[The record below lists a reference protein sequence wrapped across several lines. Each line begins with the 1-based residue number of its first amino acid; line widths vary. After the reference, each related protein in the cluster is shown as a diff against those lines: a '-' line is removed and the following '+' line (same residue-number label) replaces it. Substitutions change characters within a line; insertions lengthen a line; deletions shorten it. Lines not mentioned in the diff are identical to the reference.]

1 MTSIQ
6 AKVITR
12 LGSSIKSQFIDPGL
26 DTYGMLKQIRKKTKK
41 KGWPNWPLTRRI
53 IQNETKLSN
62 STVTWIGNNSSNKV
76 VFFVHGGG
84 YVLGLNGAH
93 KLLAHKI
100 GKMSGSRVLIVEY
113 RLAPEHPFPAAI
125 EDVTEAYEYLLSHVS
140 SPTDIVLVG
149 ESAGAGLCLSLL
161 GRIKKAKKKMPQGA
175 VLMSPLLDL
184 TFSGASIISHADRD
198 PFLHPNMLNAVA
210 KFYCGSQTAS
220 NTEISPLF
228 GDLAGYPPLL
238 VQVGSEEILFD
249 DATRL
254 VQLSKKQGVSAELE
268 VWPGMFHSF
277 QTMVS
282 ILPEAKQALNS
293 AVKKIH
299 VWYNPS
305 QSEN

>member
-12 LGSSIKSQFIDPGL
+12 LGSSIKSRFIDPDF

-41 KGWPNWPLTRRI
+41 KGLPKWLLTRRI

-84 YVLGLNGAH
+84 YVLGLNAAH

-100 GKMSGSRVLIVEY
+100 CKMSGSRVLIVEY

-125 EDVTEAYEYLLSHVS
+125 EDVTEAYEYVLSHVS

-184 TFSGASIISHADRD
+184 TFSGASIISRADRD

-210 KFYCGSQTAS
+210 KFYCGPETAI

-249 DATRL
+249 NATRL

-277 QTMVS
+277 QTMAS

-299 VWYNPS
+299 AWYNPP
-305 QSEN
+305 QSDN

>member
-12 LGSSIKSQFIDPGL
+12 LGSSIKSRFIDPDF

-41 KGWPNWPLTRRI
+41 KGLPKWLLTRRI

-84 YVLGLNGAH
+84 YVLGLNAAH

-100 GKMSGSRVLIVEY
+100 CKMSGSRVLIVEY

-184 TFSGASIISHADRD
+184 T
-198 PFLHPNMLNAVA
+198 
-210 KFYCGSQTAS
+210 
-220 NTEISPLF
+220 
-228 GDLAGYPPLL
+228 
-238 VQVGSEEILFD
+238 
-249 DATRL
+249 
-254 VQLSKKQGVSAELE
+254 
-268 VWPGMFHSF
+268 
-277 QTMVS
+277 
-282 ILPEAKQALNS
+282 
-293 AVKKIH
+293 
-299 VWYNPS
+299 
-305 QSEN
+305 

>member
-12 LGSSIKSQFIDPGL
+12 LGSSIKSRFIDL
-26 DTYGMLKQIRKKTKK
+26 DFDTYGMLKQIRKKTKK
-41 KGWPNWPLTRRI
+41 KGLPKWPLTRRI
-53 IQNETKLSN
+53 IQSETKLSN
-62 STVTWIGNNSSNKV
+62 STVTWIGNNSSKKV
-76 VFFVHGGG
+76 IFFVHGGG
-84 YVLGLNGAH
+84 YALGLNGAH

-100 GKMSGSRVLIVEY
+100 CKMSASRVLIVEY

-125 EDVTEAYEYLLSHVS
+125 EDVAEAYEYLLSHVS
-140 SPTDIVLVG
+140 SPADIVLVG

-184 TFSGASIISHADRD
+184 TFSGASIISHANRD

-249 DATRL
+249 DAARL

-299 VWYNPS
+299 AWYNPS
-305 QSEN
+305 QSDN

>member
-12 LGSSIKSQFIDPGL
+12 FGSSIKSRFIDL
-26 DTYGMLKQIRKKTKK
+26 DSDIYGILKQIRKKTKK
-41 KGWPNWPLTRRI
+41 KGLPKWPLTRRI
-53 IQNETKLSN
+53 IQNDIKLSH

-93 KLLAHKI
+93 KLLANKI
-100 GKMSGSRVLIVEY
+100 CKMSGSRVLIVEY

-184 TFSGASIISHADRD
+184 TFSGASIISHAHRD

-210 KFYCGSQTAS
+210 EFYCGSQTAS

-299 VWYNPS
+299 AWYNPS

>member
-1 MTSIQ
+1 M
-6 AKVITR
+6 A
-12 LGSSIKSQFIDPGL
+12 
-26 DTYGMLKQIRKKTKK
+26 
-41 KGWPNWPLTRRI
+41 
-53 IQNETKLSN
+53 
-62 STVTWIGNNSSNKV
+62 NK
-76 VFFVHGGG
+76 
-84 YVLGLNGAH
+84 
-93 KLLAHKI
+93 I
-100 GKMSGSRVLIVEY
+100 CKMSGSRVLIVEY

-140 SPTDIVLVG
+140 SPTDVVLVG

-249 DATRL
+249 DAARL

-299 VWYNPS
+299 AWYNPS
-305 QSEN
+305 QSDN

>member
-12 LGSSIKSQFIDPGL
+12 LGSSIKSRFIDPDF

-41 KGWPNWPLTRRI
+41 RGLPKWPLTRRI
-53 IQNETKLSN
+53 IQNDTKLSN

-93 KLLAHKI
+93 KLLANKI
-100 GKMSGSRVLIVEY
+100 CKMSGSRVLIVEY

-140 SPTDIVLVG
+140 SATDIVLVG

-184 TFSGASIISHADRD
+184 TFSGASIISRADRD

-277 QTMVS
+277 QTMVF
-282 ILPEAKQALNS
+282 ILPEAKKALNS

-299 VWYNPS
+299 AWYNPS

>member
-6 AKVITR
+6 AKVIIR
-12 LGSSIKSQFIDPGL
+12 LGSSIKSRFIDPDF

-41 KGWPNWPLTRRI
+41 KGLPKWPLTRRI

-62 STVTWIGNNSSNKV
+62 STVTWIGNNSSKKV
-76 VFFVHGGG
+76 IFFVHGGG
-84 YVLGLNGAH
+84 YALGLNGAH

-100 GKMSGSRVLIVEY
+100 CKMSASRVLIVEY

-125 EDVTEAYEYLLSHVS
+125 EDVAEAYEYLLSHVS
-140 SPTDIVLVG
+140 SPADIVLVG

-299 VWYNPS
+299 SWYNPP
-305 QSEN
+305 QSDN

>member
-12 LGSSIKSQFIDPGL
+12 LGSSIKSRFIDPDF

-41 KGWPNWPLTRRI
+41 KGLPKWPLTRRI
-53 IQNETKLSN
+53 IQNDTKLSN

-93 KLLAHKI
+93 KLLANKI
-100 GKMSGSRVLIVEY
+100 CKMSGSQVLIVEY

-198 PFLHPNMLNAVA
+198 PFLNPNMLNAVA

-277 QTMVS
+277 QTMIF
-282 ILPEAKQALNS
+282 ILPEAKKALNS

-299 VWYNPS
+299 AWYNPS

>member
-1 MTSIQ
+1 M
-6 AKVITR
+6 
-12 LGSSIKSQFIDPGL
+12 
-26 DTYGMLKQIRKKTKK
+26 
-41 KGWPNWPLTRRI
+41 
-53 IQNETKLSN
+53 
-62 STVTWIGNNSSNKV
+62 
-76 VFFVHGGG
+76 FFVHGGG

-93 KLLAHKI
+93 KLLANKI
-100 GKMSGSRVLIVEY
+100 CKMSGSRVLIVEY
-113 RLAPEHPFPAAI
+113 RLAPEHPFPAAF

-198 PFLHPNMLNAVA
+198 PFLHPNMFNAVA
-210 KFYCGSQTAS
+210 KFYCGSQTAG

-277 QTMVS
+277 QTMVF
-282 ILPEAKQALNS
+282 ILPEAKKALNS

-299 VWYNPS
+299 AWYNPS

>member
-1 MTSIQ
+1 M
-6 AKVITR
+6 
-12 LGSSIKSQFIDPGL
+12 
-26 DTYGMLKQIRKKTKK
+26 
-41 KGWPNWPLTRRI
+41 
-53 IQNETKLSN
+53 
-62 STVTWIGNNSSNKV
+62 
-76 VFFVHGGG
+76 FFVHGGG

-100 GKMSGSRVLIVEY
+100 CKMSGSRALIVEY

-125 EDVTEAYEYLLSHVS
+125 EDVNEAYEYLLSHVS

-299 VWYNPS
+299 SWYNPP
-305 QSEN
+305 QSDN